1 MTSVP
6 DTLDR
11 RFRDAA
17 SAAGLLDV
25 SYDVSDSPVGPLFV
39 ALTDRGLCRISYDPE
54 PDRLVEELARTFGS
68 RVLRAPRAVDPVVR
82 ELDEYF
88 EGRRRGFD
96 LPVDLRGRADFSRV
110 VLEQLARVP
119 FGEVTT
125 YGALAAQAGRPRAA
139 RAVGTVMNRNPI
151 PIVLPCHRVV
161 GASGD
166 LVGYGGGLDRK
177 RLLLDLE
184 SAELTLDID
193 RP

>member
-6 DTLDR
+6 HTLDR

-17 SAAGLLDV
+17 AAAGLLDV
-25 SYDVSDSPVGPLFV
+25 SYDVTESPVGPLFV

-54 PDRLVEELARTFGS
+54 PERLAEQLARTFGT
-68 RVLRAPRAVDPVVR
+68 RVLRAPKAVDPVFR

-88 EGRRRGFD
+88 DGRRQSFD
-96 LPVDLRGRADFSRV
+96 LPVDLRGRAGFSRA
-110 VLEQLARVP
+110 VLEKLARVP

-139 RAVGTVMNRNPI
+139 RAVGTIMNRNPI
-151 PIVLPCHRVV
+151 PIVLPCHRVI

-177 RLLLDLE
+177 RQLLDLE
-184 SAELTLDID
+184 SADLRLDIE
-193 RP
+193 